1 VRTDALCAGRFW
13 KCGGLLLAFL
23 DVLIQAGCAPPPA
36 ATVRDA
42 SNPRLRLALT
52 TTPDKPMALD
62 PTQFTVRVTD
72 AAGRPVRGA
81 TVTVGLAMPT
91 MPMGDNAVALHETHS
106 GVYAGSGRF
115 TMAGAWRVTAAAASG
130 QERAVQSFSTGVR

>member
-1 VRTDALCAGRFW
+1 MCAGRFW

-23 DVLIQAGCAPPPA
+23 GVLIQAGCAPPPA

-62 PTQFTVRVTD
+62 PTRFTVCVTD
-72 AAGRPVRGA
+72 AAGRPVQGA

-91 MPMGDNAVALHETHS
+91 MPMGDNVVALHETEA

-115 TMAGAWRVTAAAASG
+115 TMAGAWRMTAAARSG
-130 QERAVQSFSTGVR
+130 AGRAAQSFSAEVR